1 MFLSKWFKGL
11 RVSKWVAI
19 ALISLVGFFYVMHLG
34 SNKQELRQIKQEQK
48 KQEVTRDKV
57 KKANENIKSSP
68 DFISDWLRDNGYFRD

>member
-1 MFLSKWFKGL
+1 MFLLKWLKDLG
-11 RVSKWVAI
+11 VSKWIAI
-19 ALISLVGFFYVMHLG
+19 VLISLVGFFYVMHLG

-68 DFISDWLRDNGYFRD
+68 DFISGWLRDNGYFRD

>member
-1 MFLSKWFKGL
+1 MFLLKWFKDLG
-11 RVSKWVAI
+11 VSKWIAI
-19 ALISLVGFFYVMHLG
+19 VLISLAGFFYVMHLG

-68 DFISDWLRDNGYFRD
+68 DFISGWLRDNGYFRD

>member
-1 MFLSKWFKGL
+1 MFLLKWLKDLG
-11 RVSKWVAI
+11 VSKWIGIV
-19 ALISLVGFFYVMHLG
+19 LISLAGFFYVMHLG

-68 DFISDWLRDNGYFRD
+68 DFISGWLRDNGYFRD